1 MTDFPD
7 TYLQCGRYR
16 LKISGPSFRPL
27 VMGVLNVTPDSF
39 SDGARFSSLDAAI
52 TQAELMIES
61 GVDIID
67 IGGESTRPGSPPL
80 SIEEELRR
88 VMPVL
93 YALRDCGKP
102 ISVDTRRP
110 EVMHEAMIAGVDM
123 INDITGFRDEDS
135 LSLLRDSDCALCIMH
150 MQGTPQTMQHDPS
163 YDNVVR
169 EVSEFLLQRADAAA
183 SEGID
188 RRRLCIDPGF
198 GFGKTLGHNLELLVN
213 VGRIQHQLS
222 LPLLVGLS
230 RKSMIGKLTDKPVE
244 QRMAG
249 SIAAALYAISQG
261 ARIVRVHDVAET
273 VDAISVWQAVK
284 NAEAKIN
291 PIDY

>member
-39 SDGARFSSLDAAI
+39 SDGGRFSSLDAAI
-52 TQAELMIES
+52 TQAELMIAS

-102 ISVDTRRP
+102 ISVDTRRL

-123 INDITGFRDEDS
+123 INDITGFRDEGS

-163 YDNVVR
+163 YNDVVR
-169 EVSEFLLQRADAAA
+169 EISEFLLQRADAAA

-198 GFGKTLGHNLELLVN
+198 GFGKTLEHNLELLAN
-213 VGRIQHQLS
+213 LERIQRELR
-222 LPLLVGLS
+222 LPLLAGLS
-230 RKSMIGKLTDKPVE
+230 RKNMIGKLTGRPVE

-249 SIAAALYAISQG
+249 SIAAALYAIAQG

-273 VDAISVWQAVK
+273 VDAIKVWQAAK
-284 NAEAKIN
+284 NAETKLNVIH
-291 PIDY
+291 

>member
-39 SDGARFSSLDAAI
+39 SDGGRFSTLDAAI
-52 TQAELMIES
+52 TQAEYMIES

-67 IGGESTRPGSPPL
+67 IGGESTRPGSTPL
-80 SIEEELRR
+80 SIDEELRR
-88 VMPVL
+88 VMPVI

-102 ISVDTRRP
+102 ISVDTRRS
-110 EVMHEAMIAGVDM
+110 EVMQEALLAGVDM
-123 INDITGFRDEDS
+123 INDITGFRDDES

-150 MQGTPQTMQHDPS
+150 MQGDPQTMQQQPH
-163 YDNVVR
+163 YKQVVG
-169 EVSEFLLQRADAAA
+169 EVIEFLTLRADAAI

-188 RRRLCIDPGF
+188 SRRVCVDPGF
-198 GFGKTLGHNLELLVN
+198 GFGKTLEHNLELLAHL
-213 VGRIQHQLS
+213 GQIQRELN
-222 LPLLVGLS
+222 LPVLAGLS
-230 RKSMIGKLTDKPVE
+230 RKSMIGQLTGKPIE

-249 SIAAALYAISQG
+249 SIAAALSAIEQG

-273 VDAISVWQAVK
+273 VDAISVWQVVK
-284 NAEAKIN
+284 KVSLAEDLI
-291 PIDY
+291 

>member
-16 LKISGPSFRPL
+16 LKISGPTFRPL

-39 SDGARFSSLDAAI
+39 SDGGRFSSLDAAI

-61 GVDIID
+61 GVDMID

-80 SIEEELRR
+80 SIDEELRR

-102 ISVDTRRP
+102 ISVDTRRS
-110 EVMHEAMIAGVDM
+110 EVMREAMIAGVDM

-150 MQGTPQTMQHDPS
+150 MQGSPQTMQHDPS
-163 YDNVVR
+163 YGDVVR
-169 EVSEFLLQRADAAA
+169 EVSEFLLQRVAAA
-183 SEGID
+183 VSEGID
-188 RRRLCIDPGF
+188 RRRLCVDPGF
-198 GFGKTLGHNLELLVN
+198 GFGKTLEHNLDLLAN
-213 VGRIQHQLS
+213 VERIQKDLS

-249 SIAAALYAISQG
+249 SIAAALYAIGQG

-273 VDAISVWQAVK
+273 VDAINVWQAAK
-284 NAEAKIN
+284 NADTKLTTIQ
-291 PIDY
+291 